1 MMSFQVRKQAL
12 KVVKERSGDF
22 NNELDVKGEYEI
34 QFGLCRGQTFRWLLE
49 NALGYVGWLLN
60 SIQGETTT
68 TAPISQNKAAF
79 WEYAMS
85 FEACHEVVAMK
96 KAEMD
101 AKQKTQT
108 RTTPPV
114 SKASPLA
121 RRLASGQITNTEY
134 VAKVSKES
142 RFRFAPTIPPCT
154 RVRAST
160 SSPSKSV
167 DIGDAELCDI
177 VAEIEKKLGRYHK
190 TKRLATRNIMARS
203 YCPNEEG
210 QIAKNEWLKL
220 KADERKAKKQNLI

>member
-1 MMSFQVRKQAL
+1 MMLFQVRKQAL
-12 KVVKERSGDF
+12 KIVREPSGDL
-22 NNELDVKGEYEI
+22 NNELDVKGDYEI

-68 TAPISQNKAAF
+68 TAPISQNKSAF
-79 WEYAMS
+79 REYAMS
-85 FEACHEVVAMK
+85 FEACREVVAMK

-101 AKQKTQT
+101 AKQK

-142 RFRFAPTIPPCT
+142 RFRFAPTIPPT
-154 RVRAST
+154 RVRASI
-160 SSPSKSV
+160 SSPS
-167 DIGDAELCDI
+167 I
-177 VAEIEKKLGRYHK
+177 
-190 TKRLATRNIMARS
+190 
-203 YCPNEEG
+203 
-210 QIAKNEWLKL
+210 
-220 KADERKAKKQNLI
+220 